1 MTRMFPVLDAISG
14 WRLAPD
20 TPPVAAYPQELL
32 VMTVVDEITG
42 LPPEALAASTATTGL
57 LARADADGLA
67 GLAGVPLT
75 QFLATSV
82 TGAALQ
88 LTLAGLGYI
97 TLSRTATLPAQP
109 GYPDAFLP
117 ANLNTV
123 ALHRTPVIIAGRVVN
138 ANQIPLDNALLT
150 VNGIWSTLASLQSP
164 PAAPNLIALLS
175 PLYADRDATA
185 TIAAESLTAGAA
197 TKTLLLP
204 GNVGDT
210 TLRLSDQVGLAA
222 GSIIGLDQHDPQR
235 GEYVSVVSITQAG
248 ATPQQPATAVLPF
261 PLARPHASGVASV
274 SRINGY
280 LIDGPQYAVPARTQ
294 PPAGRLKMH
303 KGSQPTDGARLKKP
317 VGRGYITTSN
327 LILED
332 ADRRQLLADDPS
344 AKKWLKPFVGGDE
357 LISGQWRWCLWLKDA
372 DPALLRKSK
381 AISER
386 LDRVRYGRLKS
397 PTESVKA
404 YAKFP
409 TLFTQD
415 RQPDMAYLAIPE
427 VSSETREYIPME
439 TLPPTV
445 IASNKLQ
452 IIPGAPLYYFAIL
465 TSTMHMAWMRTV
477 CGRMKS
483 DYSYAPAVYNSFPW
497 PDMTPVR
504 QKGIEQLA
512 QAVLDV
518 RASFPESTT
527 LDDLYDADNMPPNLR
542 RAHSALD
549 KAVDRLYRRQGFAFE
564 RERVEHLFQL
574 YEQSSAPLAPL
585 EKTTRRKAI

>member
-574 YEQSSAPLAPL
+574 YEQSPQQ
-585 EKTTRRKAI
+585 TRRPPTRC